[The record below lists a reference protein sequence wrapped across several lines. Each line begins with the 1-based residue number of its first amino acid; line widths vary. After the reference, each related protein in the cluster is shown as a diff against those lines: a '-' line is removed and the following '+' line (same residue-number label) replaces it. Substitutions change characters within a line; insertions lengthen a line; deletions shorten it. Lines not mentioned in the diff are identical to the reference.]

1 MPDRVAAIGNRL
13 PARAARRA
21 GAAQANCA
29 GIRMNARVGE
39 HIVHGQ
45 PLFAR
50 PAESR
55 GESVYAIGFLRR
67 HTEIAQ
73 LED

>member
-13 PARAARRA
+13 PACAARRA
-21 GAAQANCA
+21 GAVQANCA
-29 GIRMNARVGE
+29 GIRLDARVGE
-39 HIVHGQ
+39 HGAHGQ
-45 PLFAR
+45 PLFTR
-50 PAESR
+50 PAESP
-55 GESVYAIGFLRR
+55 GESVYAIGFVRR

>member
-1 MPDRVAAIGNRL
+1 MPDRVAAIGNR
-13 PARAARRA
+13 PAARAARRS

-29 GIRMNARVGE
+29 GMQPDAQVGE
-39 HIVHGQ
+39 RVAYGRQ
-45 PLFAR
+45 LFTR
-50 PAESR
+50 PAESP
-55 GESVYAIGFLRR
+55 GELVYAIGFVQR